1 MRRILAILALAAT
14 LQGADVVDRI
24 AVTAKLKV
32 VTVGEIRRYIR
43 IISTLEGT
51 DADYTAANLR
61 RVAELLINQRL
72 IANEMMLSGYGGVPM
87 SAIEQPLQSYL
98 KARGATYE
106 DLLRIGAASGLSEE
120 EIRREF
126 RWRYSVN
133 QFVLY
138 RFRPVV
144 QVSDEEVDAYYAG
157 TYAKRWA
164 ESKPNEAL
172 PALADVREDLVNRL
186 EDEKVDALVKSW
198 LEEQQRLNNVVY
210 REEALR

>member
-1 MRRILAILALAAT
+1 MRQFLVILALAAT
-14 LQGADVVDRI
+14 LHGAEVVDRI

-43 IISTLEGT
+43 IISTLEGIEV
-51 DADYTAANLR
+51 DYSAANLR

-72 IANEMMLSGYGGVPM
+72 IANEMTLSGYGGVPM

-98 KARGATYE
+98 KSRGATYE
-106 DLLRIGAASGLSEE
+106 DLLRIGSASGLSED

-144 QVSDEEVDAYYAG
+144 QVSDEEVDSHYAG
-157 TYAKRWA
+157 TYSKRWA
-164 ESKPNEAL
+164 ETKPNEPVPPL
-172 PALADVREDLVNRL
+172 SDIREEISRRL

-198 LEEQQRLNNVVY
+198 LEEQQRQNNVIY